1 MVGPFF
7 YIDCPKLNYKGLL
20 MHRVNEEKAER
31 AGDFLNSPIGHDQLF
46 DNRFGNESKFI
57 EYFDYPRGR
66 VVYNTATKKHVLYID
81 RCIRSMAAEIAREFD
96 IIDYDVQGEE
106 HYVCLGC
113 MEELDF

>member
-7 YIDCPKLNYKGLL
+7 YIDDPMLNYKGLL
-20 MHRVNEEKAER
+20 MHRVKEEEVDQN
-31 AGDFLNSPIGHDQLF
+31 GDFINGPMGHDRLF
-46 DNRFGNESKFI
+46 DNQFGDKSKTI

-66 VVYNTATKKHVLYID
+66 VVYNTATKKHILYID

-96 IIDYDVQGEE
+96 IIDYDVQGDE